1 MAQSACSSLC
11 IGTATFLSHRDIRER
26 IAGLENRLLVNMTQR
41 PKLGSEGRGVNVGFW
56 VCSRARMTDPLRAR
70 CQSTRVI
77 DHAPAERRWPTGTAG
92 QWVPIDANR
101 RAGMSKEAACYP
113 REIAQDCVA

>member
-1 MAQSACSSLC
+1 
-11 IGTATFLSHRDIRER
+11 
-26 IAGLENRLLVNMTQR
+26 
-41 PKLGSEGRGVNVGFW
+41 
-56 VCSRARMTDPLRAR
+56 MTDPLRAR

-77 DHAPAERRWPTGTAG
+77 DHAPAERRWPTGTGG

>member
-1 MAQSACSSLC
+1 MAYRQMN
-11 IGTATFLSHRDIRER
+11 G
-26 IAGLENRLLVNMTQR
+26 R
-41 PKLGSEGRGVNVGFW
+41 PELGRGYGALRGRFW
-56 VCSRARMTDPLRAR
+56 VPSRARMTDPLRAR

-77 DHAPAERRWPTGTAG
+77 DHVPAERRWPTGTAG